1 MGKDDER
8 MFTKLRVFNLV
19 MAVLHFLQGILMVIL
34 STDFAIRITRGYLD
48 FDPIARE
55 LYPETAGIVDIPL
68 GPLIASFLFMSSIAH
83 LLVGTVLYKRYVEDL
98 KKGMNRLRWAEY
110 SVSASIMIVAIAM
123 LTGIYD
129 IGTLLLIFFMNMMMI
144 LFGLRMEVFNQRR
157 DGLDWS
163 PFIFGT
169 IAGIIPWIAIA
180 FHLFGAGGGDGGPP
194 TFVYYIYGSI
204 AIFFNCLAI
213 NMILQYKKVWKWNN
227 YLFGEKVYILLSLVA
242 KSLLAWQV
250 FAGTLRPE

>member
-98 KKGMNRLRWAEY
+98 KKGMNRLRWAEPN
-110 SVSASIMIVAIAM
+110 STTLQS
-123 LTGIYD
+123 TG
-129 IGTLLLIFFMNMMMI
+129 
-144 LFGLRMEVFNQRR
+144 E
-157 DGLDWS
+157 
-163 PFIFGT
+163 PE
-169 IAGIIPWIAIA
+169 
-180 FHLFGAGGGDGGPP
+180 P
-194 TFVYYIYGSI
+194 TR
-204 AIFFNCLAI
+204 
-213 NMILQYKKVWKWNN
+213 
-227 YLFGEKVYILLSLVA
+227 A
-242 KSLLAWQV
+242 K
-250 FAGTLRPE
+250 FAGVIVSVPSPGSAANRT